1 MKKGDSM
8 KFTKIVLATLL
19 AAGITAGTAQAQ
31 STQLYGVAGAGIVS
45 GSGFSSSDST
55 FQGLGEQLHN
65 SNRFGIKSSE
75 DLGDG
80 LKATLTLEGN
90 MSLRTGGAGK
100 DSAGTGSGSSTLFDR
115 EANVALS
122 GGFGEVKLGRGK
134 THLYSVADEFDSR
147 SNWNFGGL
155 KPIARYAGF
164 YGGSGVSRFD
174 NMVRYTSP
182 SFGGLVVDGAYSFG
196 NQLDNN
202 DYKKSYN
209 VGGTY
214 TAGALALAYSR
225 AEVRLSTAVVSE
237 TIDLVAAK
245 YAVSPALAVNAGYAI
260 TRNPTAQTTFYSS
273 SSKVDGKTDA
283 NTWFVGAKYKVNAN
297 VGVNAGYYNV
307 QDKVTAGKDDVKMTA
322 VGATYD
328 FSKRTQV
335 FVDYVVANRASGAVS
350 PFTIYDRWVPNG
362 DGSTYADSKYKQQA
376 VAVGVQY
383 RF

>member
-1 MKKGDSM
+1 M

-31 STQLYGVAGAGIVS
+31 STQLYGVAGAGVVS
-45 GSGFSSSDST
+45 GTGFAST
-55 FQGLGEQLHN
+55 NSRFDGVGEQLHN

-90 MSLRTGGAGK
+90 MSLRTGAAGK
-100 DSAGTGSGSSTLFDR
+100 DSAGTATGSSTLFDR

-122 GGFGEVKLGRGK
+122 GNFGEVKLGRGK
-134 THLYSVADEFDSR
+134 THLYTVLDEFDSR
-147 SNWNFGGL
+147 GNWNFGGL

-164 YGGSGVSRFD
+164 YSGSGVSRFD
-174 NMVRYTSP
+174 NMVRYSSP
-182 SFGGLVVDGAYSFG
+182 SFGGLVLDGAYSFG

-209 VGGTY
+209 LGGTF
-214 TAGALALAYSR
+214 TAGDLALAYTHS
-225 AEVRLSTAVVSE
+225 ELRLSNTVISE
-237 TIDLVAAK
+237 KIDLVAAK
-245 YAVSPALAVNAGYAI
+245 YAVTPVLTVDAGYAI
-260 TRNPTAQTTFYSS
+260 TRNPTTQTTFYSS
-273 SSKVDGKTDA
+273 SSKADGKTDA
-283 NTWFVGAKYKVNAN
+283 NTYFVGAKYKVSDR

-307 QDKVTAGKDDVKMTA
+307 QDKITAGKDNVKMTA

-335 FVDYVVANRASGAVS
+335 FVDYVVANRASGAAS
-350 PFTIYDRWVPNG
+350 PFTIYDRWIPNG
-362 DGSTYADSKYKQQA
+362 DNATYSDSKYKQQA

>member
-1 MKKGDSM
+1 M

-31 STQLYGVAGAGIVS
+31 STQLYGVAGAGVVS
-45 GSGFSSSDST
+45 GTGFATTNSRFD
-55 FQGLGEQLHN
+55 GVGEQLHN

-90 MSLRTGGAGK
+90 MSLRTGAAGK
-100 DSAGTGSGSSTLFDR
+100 DSAATAAGSSTLFDR

-134 THLYSVADEFDSR
+134 THLYTVLDEFDSR
-147 SNWNFGGL
+147 GNWNFGGL

-174 NMVRYTSP
+174 NMIRYTSP
-182 SFGGLVVDGAYSFG
+182 SFGGLVLDGAYSAG
-196 NQLDNN
+196 NQLDSA

-209 VGGTY
+209 VGSTF
-214 TAGALALAYSR
+214 TAGDLALAYSH
-225 AEVRLSTAVVSE
+225 AELRLSNTVVSE
-237 TIDLVAAK
+237 KIDLVAAK
-245 YAVSPALAVNAGYAI
+245 YSVTPALIVNAGYAQ

-273 SSKVDGKTDA
+273 SSKADGKTDA
-283 NTWFVGAKYKVNAN
+283 NTYFVGAKYKVSDR

-307 QDKVTAGKDDVKMTA
+307 QDKITAGKDDVKMTA

-335 FVDYVVANRASGAVS
+335 FIDYVVANRASGAVS
-350 PFTIYDRWVPNG
+350 PFTIYDRWIPNG
-362 DGSTYADSKYKQQA
+362 DGSTYSDSKYKQQA

>member
-1 MKKGDSM
+1 M

-31 STQLYGVAGAGIVS
+31 STQLYGVAGAGVVS
-45 GSGFSSSDST
+45 GTGFAST
-55 FQGLGEQLHN
+55 NSRFDGLGEQLHN

-80 LKATLTLEGN
+80 LKATLNLEGN
-90 MSLRTGGAGK
+90 MSLRNGAAGK
-100 DSAGTGSGSSTLFDR
+100 DSASTGSGSSTLFDR
-115 EANVALS
+115 EANVSMS

-134 THLYSVADEFDSR
+134 THLYQIADEFDSR

-164 YGGSGVSRFD
+164 YSGSGVSRFD
-174 NMVRYTSP
+174 NMIRYTSP
-182 SFGGLVVDGAYSFG
+182 SFGGLVLDGAYSFG
-196 NQLDNN
+196 NQLGNN

-214 TAGALALAYSR
+214 TAGDLSVAYNHS
-225 AEVRLSTAVVSE
+225 EVRLSTAVISE
-237 TIDLVAAK
+237 KIDLTAVK
-245 YAVSPALAVNAGYAI
+245 YAVTPALTVNAGYAQ
-260 TRNPTAQTTFYSS
+260 TRNPTAQTTYYSS

-283 NTWFVGAKYKVNAN
+283 DTYFVGAKYKASDR
-297 VGVNAGYYNV
+297 VGLNLGYYSV
-307 QDKVTAGKDDVKMTA
+307 KDQVTAGKDNVDMTA

-350 PFTIYDRWVPNG
+350 PFTIYDRWIPNA
-362 DGSTYADSKYKQQA
+362 DGATYSDSKYKQQA
-376 VAVGVQY
+376 VAIGVQY

>member
-1 MKKGDSM
+1 M

-31 STQLYGVAGAGIVS
+31 TQLYGVAGAGVVS
-45 GSGFSSSDST
+45 GSGFATTNSD
-55 FQGLGEQLHN
+55 FRGLGEQLHN

-80 LKATLTLEGN
+80 LKATMTLEGN
-90 MSLRTGGAGK
+90 MSLRNGGAGK
-100 DSAGTGSGSSTLFDR
+100 DSASTGSGSSTLFDR

-134 THLYSVADEFDSR
+134 THLYQIADEFDSR
-147 SNWNFGGL
+147 GNWNFGGL

-164 YGGSGVSRFD
+164 YSGSGVSRFD

-182 SFGGLVVDGAYSFG
+182 SFGGLVLDSAYSFG

-209 VGGTY
+209 AGGTY
-214 TAGALALAYSR
+214 TVGDFAVAYNHS
-225 AEVRLSTAVVSE
+225 EVRLSTAVISE
-237 TIDLVAAK
+237 KIDLAAVK
-245 YAVSPALAVNAGYAI
+245 FNVSPALTLNAGYAQ

-283 NTWFVGAKYKVNAN
+283 NTYFVGAKYKVNAN

-307 QDKVTAGKDDVKMTA
+307 TDKITAGKDNVKMTA

-335 FVDYVVANRASGAVS
+335 FVDYVVANRAGGAVS
-350 PFTIYDRWVPNG
+350 PFTIYDRWIPNG
-362 DGSTYADSKYKQQA
+362 DGSTYSDSKYKQSA

>member
-19 AAGITAGTAQAQ
+19 AAGIAAGTAQAQ
-31 STQLYGVAGAGIVS
+31 TQLYGVAGAGVVS
-45 GSGFSSSDST
+45 GAGFASTDSKFT
-55 FQGLGEQLHN
+55 GVGEQLHN

-90 MSLRTGGAGK
+90 MSLRTGAAGK
-100 DSAGTGSGSSTLFDR
+100 DSAGTATGSSTLFDR

-122 GGFGEVKLGRGK
+122 GNFGEVKLGRGK

-182 SFGGLVVDGAYSFG
+182 SFGGLVLDGAYSAG
-196 NQLDNN
+196 NQLDNT

-209 VGGTY
+209 LGGTY
-214 TAGALALAYSR
+214 TAGDLALAYSR
-225 AEVRLSTAVVSE
+225 SEVRLSNAVVSE

-245 YAVSPALAVNAGYAI
+245 YAVTPALTVNAGYAQ

-273 SSKVDGKTDA
+273 SSKADGKTDA
-283 NTWFVGAKYKVNAN
+283 NTYFVGAKYKVNAN

-322 VGATYD
+322 VGVTYD

-335 FVDYVVANRASGAVS
+335 FADYVVANRASGAVS
-350 PFTIYDRWVPNG
+350 PFTVYDRWIANG
-362 DGSTYADSKYKQQA
+362 DGSTYSDSKFKQHA

>member
-1 MKKGDSM
+1 M

-19 AAGITAGTAQAQ
+19 TAGITAGTAQAQ
-31 STQLYGVAGAGIVS
+31 STQIYGVAGAGVVS
-45 GSGFSSSDST
+45 GSGFAST
-55 FQGLGEQLHN
+55 NSEFKGLGEQLHN

-122 GGFGEVKLGRGK
+122 GSFGEIKLGRGK

-164 YGGSGVSRFD
+164 YSGSGVSRFD

-182 SFGGLVVDGAYSFG
+182 SFGGLVIDGAHSFG
-196 NQLDNN
+196 NQLGNE

-209 VGGTY
+209 LGGTY
-214 TAGALALAYSR
+214 TAGNFAVAYNHT
-225 AEVRLSTAVVSE
+225 EVRLSNTVISE
-237 TIDLVAAK
+237 EIDLVAAK
-245 YAVSPALAVNAGYAI
+245 YAVTPALTVNVGYAE

-297 VGVNAGYYNV
+297 VGVNAGYYSV
-307 QDKVTAGKDDVKMTA
+307 QDRVTAGKDDVKMTA

>member
-1 MKKGDSM
+1 M

-31 STQLYGVAGAGIVS
+31 STQVYGVAGAGVVS

-100 DSAGTGSGSSTLFDR
+100 DSGATGSGSSTLFDR

-122 GGFGEVKLGRGK
+122 GNFGEVKLGRGK

-196 NQLDNN
+196 NQLDSN

-214 TAGALALAYSR
+214 TAGDFAVAYSH
-225 AEVRLSTAVVSE
+225 AEVRLSTTVVSE
-237 TIDLVAAK
+237 NIDLIAAK
-245 YAVSPALAVNAGYAI
+245 YAVTPALTVNAGYAE